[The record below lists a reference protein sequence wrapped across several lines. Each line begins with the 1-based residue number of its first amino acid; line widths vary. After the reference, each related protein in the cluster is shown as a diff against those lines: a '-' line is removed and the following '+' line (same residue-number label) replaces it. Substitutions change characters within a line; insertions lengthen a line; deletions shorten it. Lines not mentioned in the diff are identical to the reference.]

1 MFAPRNRR
9 FEEFL
14 SVFRGLRM
22 KIDDDG
28 AIEEEKF
35 LAMVNEL
42 SPKEIRPFSEDEIQC
57 HIKALSDQGKIMK
70 SDGIIYMVE

>member
-1 MFAPRNRR
+1 
-9 FEEFL
+9 
-14 SVFRGLRM
+14 M

-28 AIEEEKF
+28 TIEEEKF

-42 SPKEIRPFSEDEIQC
+42 SPKEMRPFSEDEVDC
-57 HIKALSDQGKIMK
+57 HIKTLIDQGKIMK